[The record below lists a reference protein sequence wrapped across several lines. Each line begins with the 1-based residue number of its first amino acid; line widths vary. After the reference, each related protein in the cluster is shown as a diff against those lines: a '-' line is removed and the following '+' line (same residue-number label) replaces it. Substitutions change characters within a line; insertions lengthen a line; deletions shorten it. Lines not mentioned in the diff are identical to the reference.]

1 MIVHAL
7 THEMK
12 CIQLRRIGGSP
23 KMIGTVSA
31 IVGKILVVR
40 KSALPN
46 ARRLPEFRF
55 KRGASAD
62 PELAKLAE
70 A

>member
-1 MIVHAL
+1 MI
-7 THEMK
+7 
-12 CIQLRRIGGSP
+12 R
-23 KMIGTVSA
+23 TVSA
-31 IVGKILVVR
+31 IVGQILVVR

-62 PELAKLAE
+62 PELSELAD

>member
-7 THEMK
+7 TQQGEMRPVASK
-12 CIQLRRIGGSP
+12 RGESP
-23 KMIGTVSA
+23 KRIRTVSA

-55 KRGASAD
+55 KTPLRPTPNWQS
-62 PELAKLAE
+62 
-70 A
+70 